1 MAGGAIRDATRM
13 RRTRATA
20 HPSPDPD
27 RLAMRVWIV
36 LPAYN
41 EAANLPVVIRRFRE
55 LREETCRLD
64 IHVIVVDDGSTD
76 DTGPAALGAAGP
88 LPVEVIRHEPNRGLA
103 VTFMRGMTEAAAR
116 TGPGDIVVCMD
127 ADNSHIPGQ
136 IPRMIQEIQKG
147 RDVVIASRY
156 QPGAIIRGVPWARRL
171 MSRGMSI
178 LFRLIYPIPGVRDYS
193 CGYRA
198 YRAESL
204 KSALAVRP
212 DQLFAADGFACMVG
226 MLLHLERHDAVFG
239 EVPLVLRYDQKQ
251 GASKMKVGLT
261 VFRTLRVLMRE
272 RLRPR

>member
-1 MAGGAIRDATRM
+1 MIRTATASM
-13 RRTRATA
+13 RRTRTTA
-20 HPSPDPD
+20 HLSPDPD

-55 LREETCRLD
+55 LTEEAVRLE
-64 IHVIVVDDGSTD
+64 IRVIVVDDGSTD
-76 DTGPAALGAAGP
+76 DTGPAAVSAAGP
-88 LPVEVIRHEPNRGLA
+88 LPLEVIRHEPNRGLA
-103 VTFMRGMTEAAAR
+103 QTFMRGMTEATAR

-136 IPRMIQEIQKG
+136 IPRMVQEIQEG

-156 QPGAIIRGVPWARRL
+156 QRGAVIRGVPWIRRVL
-171 MSRGMSI
+171 SRGMAI
-178 LFRLIYPIPGVRDYS
+178 LFRVIYPIQGVRDYS

-198 YRAESL
+198 YRAELL